1 MTYPITIV
9 DDFFEDPD
17 AIVKMANEL
26 KYYPPDTGNWP
37 GMRTKQLHVVED
49 RFFQYFGEKI
59 MLLFHDNTPEYWK
72 LQSHFQKILPFHEDQ
87 YDKLNRGWIHQ
98 DLDTYF
104 GGIVYLTKD
113 PEPDTGT
120 SIYKTTT
127 GFAMQYAMLYAMLHA
142 MLGAVRYVML
152 CFVLCL
158 FLCYCCSLTRG
169 PPHSTSPLA
178 LADVQKVAQNHGGF
192 CQNLGRPLASS
203 DRIFATKCSCVCEFQ
218 CQEILQKSLTNGS
231 ESTKIHQNEPK
242 CCPIKKNSPRD

>member
-127 GFAMQYAMLYAMLHA
+127 GFAMQYASELKLKERKYRGEEVDREEYCKAYDAAHA
-142 MLGAVRYVML
+142 QYKESVRIENVYNR
-152 CFVLCL
+152 FVL
-158 FLCYCCSLTRG
+158 FNNKTHHGVQTFGTKERLTLNFFG
-169 PPHSTSPLA
+169 MEVTGKKPPLVRS
-178 LADVQKVAQNHGGF
+178 
-192 CQNLGRPLASS
+192 R
-203 DRIFATKCSCVCEFQ
+203 
-218 CQEILQKSLTNGS
+218 
-231 ESTKIHQNEPK
+231 
-242 CCPIKKNSPRD
+242 

>member
-37 GMRTKQLHVVED
+37 GVRTKQLHVVED

-127 GFAMQYAMLYAMLHA
+127 GFAMQYASELKLKERKYRGEEVDREEYCKAYDAAHA
-142 MLGAVRYVML
+142 QYKESVKIENVYNRFVMFNNKTHHGVQTFGTKERLTLNFFGMEVTGKKPPLVR
-152 CFVLCL
+152 
-158 FLCYCCSLTRG
+158 SR
-169 PPHSTSPLA
+169 
-178 LADVQKVAQNHGGF
+178 
-192 CQNLGRPLASS
+192 
-203 DRIFATKCSCVCEFQ
+203 
-218 CQEILQKSLTNGS
+218 
-231 ESTKIHQNEPK
+231 
-242 CCPIKKNSPRD
+242 

>member
-1 MTYPITIV
+1 MTYPITII

-127 GFAMQYAMLYAMLHA
+127 GFAMQYASELKLKERKYRGEEVDREEYCKAYDAAHA
-142 MLGAVRYVML
+142 QYKESVKIENVYNRFVMFNNKTHHGVQTFGTKERLTLNFFGMEVTGKKPPLVR
-152 CFVLCL
+152 
-158 FLCYCCSLTRG
+158 SR
-169 PPHSTSPLA
+169 
-178 LADVQKVAQNHGGF
+178 
-192 CQNLGRPLASS
+192 
-203 DRIFATKCSCVCEFQ
+203 
-218 CQEILQKSLTNGS
+218 
-231 ESTKIHQNEPK
+231 
-242 CCPIKKNSPRD
+242 

>member
-72 LQSHFQKILPFHEDQ
+72 LQSHFQKILPFLEDQ

-127 GFAMQYAMLYAMLHA
+127 GFAMQYASELKLKERKYRGEEVDREEYCKAYDAAHA
-142 MLGAVRYVML
+142 QYKESVKIENVYNRFVMFNNKTHHGVQTFGTKERLTLNFFGMEVTGKKPPLVR
-152 CFVLCL
+152 
-158 FLCYCCSLTRG
+158 SR
-169 PPHSTSPLA
+169 
-178 LADVQKVAQNHGGF
+178 
-192 CQNLGRPLASS
+192 
-203 DRIFATKCSCVCEFQ
+203 
-218 CQEILQKSLTNGS
+218 
-231 ESTKIHQNEPK
+231 
-242 CCPIKKNSPRD
+242 

>member
-127 GFAMQYAMLYAMLHA
+127 GFAMQYASELKLKERKYRGEEVDREEYCKAYDAAHA
-142 MLGAVRYVML
+142 QYKESVKIENVYNRFVMFNNKTHHGVQTFGTKERLTLNFFGMEVTGKKPPLVR
-152 CFVLCL
+152 
-158 FLCYCCSLTRG
+158 SR
-169 PPHSTSPLA
+169 
-178 LADVQKVAQNHGGF
+178 
-192 CQNLGRPLASS
+192 
-203 DRIFATKCSCVCEFQ
+203 
-218 CQEILQKSLTNGS
+218 
-231 ESTKIHQNEPK
+231 
-242 CCPIKKNSPRD
+242 

>member
-127 GFAMQYAMLYAMLHA
+127 GFAMQYASELKLKERKYRGEEVDREEYCKAYDAAHA
-142 MLGAVRYVML
+142 QYKESGTIENVYNRLVLFNNKTHHGVQTLGTKDR
-152 CFVLCL
+152 
-158 FLCYCCSLTRG
+158 LTLNFFG
-169 PPHSTSPLA
+169 
-178 LADVQKVAQNHGGF
+178 
-192 CQNLGRPLASS
+192 
-203 DRIFATKCSCVCEFQ
+203 
-218 CQEILQKSLTNGS
+218 
-231 ESTKIHQNEPK
+231 
-242 CCPIKKNSPRD
+242 

>member
-59 MLLFHDNTPEYWK
+59 MLLFHDNTPDYWK

-127 GFAMQYAMLYAMLHA
+127 GFAMQYASELKLKERKYRGEEVDREEYCKAYDAAHA
-142 MLGAVRYVML
+142 QYKESVKIENVYNRFVMFNNKTHHGVQTFGTKERLTLNFFGMEVTGKKPPLVR
-152 CFVLCL
+152 
-158 FLCYCCSLTRG
+158 SR
-169 PPHSTSPLA
+169 
-178 LADVQKVAQNHGGF
+178 
-192 CQNLGRPLASS
+192 
-203 DRIFATKCSCVCEFQ
+203 
-218 CQEILQKSLTNGS
+218 
-231 ESTKIHQNEPK
+231 
-242 CCPIKKNSPRD
+242 

>member
-1 MTYPITIV
+1 VTYPITIV

-127 GFAMQYAMLYAMLHA
+127 GFAMQYASELKLKERKYRGEEVDREEYCKAYDAAHA
-142 MLGAVRYVML
+142 QYKESVKIENVYNRFVMFNNKTHHGVQTFGTKERLTLNFFGMEVTGKKPPLVR
-152 CFVLCL
+152 
-158 FLCYCCSLTRG
+158 SR
-169 PPHSTSPLA
+169 
-178 LADVQKVAQNHGGF
+178 
-192 CQNLGRPLASS
+192 
-203 DRIFATKCSCVCEFQ
+203 
-218 CQEILQKSLTNGS
+218 
-231 ESTKIHQNEPK
+231 
-242 CCPIKKNSPRD
+242 

>member
-87 YDKLNRGWIHQ
+87 YDKVNRGWIHQ

-127 GFAMQYAMLYAMLHA
+127 GFAMQYASELKLKERKYRGEEVDREEYCKAYDAAHA
-142 MLGAVRYVML
+142 QYKESVKIENVYNRFVMFNNKTHHGVQTFGTKERLTLNFFGMEVTGKKPPLVR
-152 CFVLCL
+152 
-158 FLCYCCSLTRG
+158 SR
-169 PPHSTSPLA
+169 
-178 LADVQKVAQNHGGF
+178 
-192 CQNLGRPLASS
+192 
-203 DRIFATKCSCVCEFQ
+203 
-218 CQEILQKSLTNGS
+218 
-231 ESTKIHQNEPK
+231 
-242 CCPIKKNSPRD
+242 

>member
-59 MLLFHDNTPEYWK
+59 MLLFHDGSPEYWNM
-72 LQSHFQKILPFHEDQ
+72 QTHFQKIKPFHENQ
-87 YDKLNRGWIHQ
+87 YDTFNRGWVHQ

-120 SIYKTTT
+120 SIFKTTT
-127 GFAMQYAMLYAMLHA
+127 GFAMQYGHELKFKERKYKGEEVDRQEYCQAYDAAHQQYKES
-142 MLGAVRYVML
+142 VRIENVYNRFVM
-152 CFVLCL
+152 FNNHTHHGVQT
-158 FLCYCCSLTRG
+158 FGTKERLTLNFFG
-169 PPHSTSPLA
+169 MEVTGKKPPLVRS
-178 LADVQKVAQNHGGF
+178 
-192 CQNLGRPLASS
+192 R
-203 DRIFATKCSCVCEFQ
+203 
-218 CQEILQKSLTNGS
+218 
-231 ESTKIHQNEPK
+231 
-242 CCPIKKNSPRD
+242 

>member
-127 GFAMQYAMLYAMLHA
+127 GFAMQYASELKLKERKYRGEEVDREEYCKAYDAAHA
-142 MLGAVRYVML
+142 QYKESVKIENVYDRFVMFNNKTHHGVQTFGTKERLTLNFFGMEVTGKKPPLVR
-152 CFVLCL
+152 
-158 FLCYCCSLTRG
+158 SR
-169 PPHSTSPLA
+169 
-178 LADVQKVAQNHGGF
+178 
-192 CQNLGRPLASS
+192 
-203 DRIFATKCSCVCEFQ
+203 
-218 CQEILQKSLTNGS
+218 
-231 ESTKIHQNEPK
+231 
-242 CCPIKKNSPRD
+242 